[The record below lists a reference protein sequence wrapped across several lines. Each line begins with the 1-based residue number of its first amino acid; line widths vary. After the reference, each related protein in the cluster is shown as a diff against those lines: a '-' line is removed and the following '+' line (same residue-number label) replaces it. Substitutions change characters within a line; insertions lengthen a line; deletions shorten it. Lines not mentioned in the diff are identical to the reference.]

1 MPVSDEMAVVLW
13 ALLVVATGVGI
24 LLASALLGPRR
35 RRGVKLDPYECG
47 VPLFQDARDRFPVRF
62 YLMAIVF
69 ILFDIEI
76 VFLLPW
82 AILFRQLG
90 SAGLADVLIFVAVLG
105 VGYVYIWKK
114 GVIDWE

>member
-1 MPVSDEMAVVLW
+1 MSDEKAVALW
-13 ALLVVATGVGI
+13 ALLVMLTGGGI
-24 LLASALLGPRR
+24 ILASALLGPRR
-35 RRGVKLDPYECG
+35 RRGAKLDPYECG

-90 SAGLADVLIFVAVLG
+90 AAGLLDVLVFVAVLG